1 MPKPRR
7 EQVGPGGDPM
17 SLSAVA
23 TAVDTAQIEIQR
35 PAERLEGG
43 VVLDCG
49 WGRLVFG
56 QTFPDPMAAADVL
69 RAEAAGERDIL
80 MYLSDPHVLVARR
93 QGELFLD
100 PSYTYRLDL
109 PAALPDE
116 RPSGV
121 NVRNLRDE
129 TDAETVNHIYSRN
142 RMVTAPVST
151 LLDNARTPLFE
162 HLVAEDTHSG
172 RVVGTVTGVDHVES
186 FSDPD
191 NGSSL
196 WCLTVDG
203 DLAPPGTGITLIAA
217 LVERFTQRERAFI
230 DLSVLADNQG
240 AIRLYERLG
249 FYRVPVLCVKRKNPI
264 NEPLF
269 VGHSPDGY
277 DELNPYAR
285 IIADEARRRGISVQ
299 VIDPS
304 WGEIRLT
311 HGGRSL
317 VTRESLSELT
327 TAVAMSRCDDKRV
340 TRRVLAAAGLRV
352 PFAHAATGDEH
363 DVAFLERVGR
373 VVVKPARGE
382 QGTGITIGVTD
393 EDALREAVAEARKY
407 SPDVLLE
414 ELVEGD
420 DLRVIVIDHEVVAAA
435 IRRPATIVGDG
446 KRSIR
451 ELIERQSKR
460 RSAATG
466 GESKIPM
473 DAGTEATVRENG
485 HAMDEVLE
493 AGQELAVRRT
503 ANLHTGGTIHDVT
516 PVLHP
521 DLADA
526 CVRASRA
533 LAIPLVGL
541 DLMVQSPEKPEYVF
555 IEANERPGLANHEPQ
570 PTAEKFLDL
579 LFPGTRGLPR
589 PWKPGDHAAGTDLAG
604 AS

>member
-1 MPKPRR
+1 MASARR

-17 SLSAVA
+17 AIAGVA
-23 TAVDTAQIEIQR
+23 TPSRPTDGDVQE
-35 PAERLEGG
+35 PAETVAGG

-56 QTFPDPMAAADVL
+56 QTFADPMHAADVL

-80 MYLSDPHVLVARR
+80 MYLPDPHVLVARR

-100 PSYTYRLDL
+100 PSYTYRIAL
-109 PAALPDE
+109 PAELPGD

-142 RMVTAPVST
+142 RMVTAPVQT
-151 LLDNARTPLFE
+151 LLGHARTPLFE
-162 HLVAEDTHSG
+162 HLVAEDTRTG
-172 RVVGTVTGVDHVES
+172 RVVGTITGVDHVES

-203 DLAPPGTGITLIAA
+203 DHAPPGTGIALIAG
-217 LVERFTQRERAFI
+217 LVERFSQRERSFI

-299 VIDPS
+299 VVDPS
-304 WGEIRLT
+304 WGEIRLV
-311 HGGRSL
+311 HGGRSV

-327 TAVAMSRCDDKRV
+327 TAVAMSRCDDKRGP
-340 TRRVLAAAGLRV
+340 RRGLAAAGLRV
-352 PFAHAATGDEH
+352 PFAHSATGDEH
-363 DVAFLERVGR
+363 DQAFMERVGT

-393 EDALREAVAEARKY
+393 GDTLKRAVEDARQH

-414 ELVEGD
+414 ELVEGQ
-420 DLRVIVIDHEVVAAA
+420 DLRVIVIDPEVVAAA
-435 IRRPATIVGDG
+435 IRKPATIVGDG
-446 KRSIR
+446 KRTIR
-451 ELIERQSKR
+451 DLIERQSKR
-460 RSAATG
+460 RAAATG

-473 DAGTEATVRENG
+473 DANTENTVRDRG
-485 HAMDEVLE
+485 HDMDDILD
-493 AGQELAVRRT
+493 AGE
-503 ANLHTGGTIHDVT
+503 
-516 PVLHP
+516 
-521 DLADA
+521 
-526 CVRASRA
+526 
-533 LAIPLVGL
+533 
-541 DLMVQSPEKPEYVF
+541 
-555 IEANERPGLANHEPQ
+555 ERE
-570 PTAEKFLDL
+570 
-579 LFPGTRGLPR
+579 
-589 PWKPGDHAAGTDLAG
+589 G
-604 AS
+604 AR

>member
-1 MPKPRR
+1 MPRPRR

-17 SLSAVA
+17 SLSGVA
-23 TAVDTAQIEIQR
+23 TPSRPGESEVQD
-35 PAERLEGG
+35 PAETIEGG

-56 QTFPDPMAAADVL
+56 QTFADPMAAADVL

-100 PSYTYRLDL
+100 PSYTYRIDL

-116 RPSGV
+116 RPGGV
-121 NVRNLRDE
+121 NVRNLRNE

-142 RMVTAPVST
+142 RMVTAPVQT
-151 LLDNARTPLFE
+151 LLHNARTPLFE
-162 HLVAEDTHSG
+162 HLIAEDTHSG
-172 RVVGTVTGVDHVES
+172 RVVGTVTGVDHAES
-186 FSDPD
+186 FADPD

-203 DLAPPGTGITLIAA
+203 DHAPPGTGIALIAA

-304 WGEIRLT
+304 WGEIRLVN
-311 HGGRSL
+311 GGRSV

-352 PFAHAATGDEH
+352 PFAHTATGDEH
-363 DVAFLERVGR
+363 DLAFLERVGS

-393 EDALREAVAEARKY
+393 GETLVKAVDEARQH

-414 ELVEGD
+414 EQVQGN
-420 DLRVIVIDHEVVAAA
+420 DLRVIVIDHEIVAAA
-435 IRRPATIVGDG
+435 IRRPATITGDG
-446 KRSIR
+446 RRTIA
-451 ELIERQSKR
+451 ELIERHSKR
-460 RSAATG
+460 RAAATG

-473 DAGTEATVRENG
+473 DSGTETAVRDAG
-485 HAMDEVLE
+485 HEMDDVLE
-493 AGQELAVRRT
+493 TGVDLQVRRT

-516 PVLHP
+516 SVLHP
-521 DLADA
+521 ELAEA

-533 LAIPLVGL
+533 LSIPLVGL
-541 DLMVQSPEKPEYVF
+541 DLMVESPDKPEYVF

-589 PWKPGDHAAGTDLAG
+589 PWKPGDHAAGTDLPG
-604 AS
+604 TS

>member
-1 MPKPRR
+1 MSMLRR

-17 SLSAVA
+17 ALSAVA
-23 TAVDTAQIEIQR
+23 TPSRPTDGEVQE
-35 PAERLEGG
+35 PAETIDGG

-56 QTFPDPMAAADVL
+56 QTFPDPMTAADVL
-69 RAEAAGERDIL
+69 RAEEAGERDIL
-80 MYLSDPHVLVARR
+80 LYLPDPHVLVARR

-109 PAALPDE
+109 PAELPGD
-116 RPSGV
+116 RPDGV

-142 RMVTAPVST
+142 RMVTAPVQT
-151 LLDNARTPLFE
+151 LLANARTPLFE
-162 HLVAEDTHSG
+162 HLVAEDTHSK
-172 RVVGTVTGVDHVES
+172 RVVGTITGVDHAEA
-186 FSDPD
+186 FNDPD

-203 DLAPPGTGITLIAA
+203 DHAPPGTGITLIAA
-217 LVERFTQRERAFI
+217 LVERFTQRERAFL

-299 VIDPS
+299 VVDPS
-304 WGEIRLT
+304 WGEIRLV
-311 HGGRSL
+311 HGGRSV

-352 PFAHAATGDEH
+352 PFAHSATGDEH
-363 DVAFLERVGR
+363 DLAFLERVGR

-382 QGTGITIGVTD
+382 QGNGITIGVTD
-393 EDALREAVAEARKY
+393 GVALEKAVEQARQY

-435 IRRPATIVGDG
+435 VRRPATIVGDG
-446 KRSIR
+446 KRSIG

-460 RSAATG
+460 RATATG

-473 DAGTEATVRENG
+473 DSGTENTVHEAG
-485 HAMDEVLE
+485 HEMDDVLE
-493 AGQELAVRRT
+493 PGQELAVRRT

-516 PVLHP
+516 AALHP

-526 CVRASRA
+526 CVRASQA
-533 LAIPLVGL
+533 LTIPLVGL
-541 DLMVQSPEKPEYVF
+541 DLMVPSPEKSEYVF

-589 PWKPGDHAAGTDLAG
+589 PWKPGDHAAGTDLPVG
-604 AS
+604 

>member
-1 MPKPRR
+1 MARPRR

-17 SLSAVA
+17 AIAIA
-23 TAVDTAQIEIQR
+23 TPTRPEPGDVHP
-35 PAERLEGG
+35 PAERIEGG

-56 QTFPDPMAAADVL
+56 QTFDDPMAAADVL

-80 MYLSDPHVLVARR
+80 MYLPDPHVLVARR

-109 PAALPDE
+109 PAELPGD
-116 RPSGV
+116 RPSGLD
-121 NVRNLRDE
+121 VRNLRDE
-129 TDAETVNHIYSRN
+129 TDAETVNHIYARN
-142 RMVTAPVST
+142 RMVTAPVMT

-162 HLVAEDTHSG
+162 HLVAVDSHSG

-191 NGSSL
+191 NGTSL

-203 DLAPPGTGITLIAA
+203 DHAPPGTGITLIAA
-217 LVERFTQRERAFI
+217 LIDRFTQRERAFI

-304 WGEIRLT
+304 WGEIRLV
-311 HGGRSL
+311 HGGRSV

-352 PFAHAATGDEH
+352 PFAHVATGDEH
-363 DVAFLERVGR
+363 DQAFLERVGT

-382 QGTGITIGVTD
+382 QGIGITVGVTD
-393 EDALREAVAEARKY
+393 GKALLEAVAEARKH

-414 ELVEGD
+414 ELCEGN
-420 DLRVIVIDHEVVAAA
+420 DLRVIVIDHEIVAAA
-435 IRRPATIVGDG
+435 IRRPATVTGDG
-446 KRSIR
+446 KRTVA

-460 RSAATG
+460 RAAATG
-466 GESKIPM
+466 GESRIPM
-473 DAGTEATVRENG
+473 DAGTEKTVRRAGYE
-485 HAMDEVLE
+485 MDDILQM
-493 AGQELAVRRT
+493 GTELRVRTT

-516 PVLHP
+516 SELHP
-521 DLADA
+521 ALAEA

-541 DLMVQSPEKPEYVF
+541 DLMVESPARSDYVF

-589 PWKPGDHAAGTDLAG
+589 PWKPGDHAAGTDLPG
-604 AS
+604 ES